1 MTVRN
6 KIILASSIIL
16 ALLVIGSVLVWNISS
31 TNQSDNGQMPI
42 VLLIG
47 ILTVSV
53 LSVFVVYFSKIQK
66 RKYEKLL
73 NKEYYHQYEIIKDG
87 VLNSQL
93 STSIKKDITGD
104 ILELLLSAQESGKE
118 IGEVVENEE
127 EFVKDIVQSF
137 AKPFRLTLLNIYDS
151 LIAFILF
158 VVGASL
164 LLWLEQTQNIF
175 FTTELDIS
183 MIVFFIL
190 VAFVLLP
197 VTKIGAGKRN
207 PWIFI
212 VPVAGGVIFVLLAEL
227 LRAFF
232 YDIQAVQYFLDGSLR
247 MIPNNMILMIYIL
260 AIPLFIMLKRIS
272 RKYLLRG

>member
-1 MTVRN
+1 
-6 KIILASSIIL
+6 
-16 ALLVIGSVLVWNISS
+16 
-31 TNQSDNGQMPI
+31 
-42 VLLIG
+42 
-47 ILTVSV
+47 
-53 LSVFVVYFSKIQK
+53 
-66 RKYEKLL
+66 
-73 NKEYYHQYEIIKDG
+73 
-87 VLNSQL
+87 
-93 STSIKKDITGD
+93 
-104 ILELLLSAQESGKE
+104 
-118 IGEVVENEE
+118 
-127 EFVKDIVQSF
+127 
-137 AKPFRLTLLNIYDS
+137 
-151 LIAFILF
+151 
-158 VVGASL
+158 
-164 LLWLEQTQNIF
+164 
-175 FTTELDIS
+175 